1 VRPGGTGASRANVL
15 EFEPRSNRPPIAGE
29 VRMEGTGGQAS
40 ATGLYARRST
50 GLVRE
55 GSPWSVLIYN
65 INFVSIGLMT
75 LFALLLI
82 PAYYPGGNVQLAFV
96 ICLIVVL
103 PTSMVF
109 AMFSAAMPRSGGDYV
124 YVSRVLG
131 PAWGMMSNWNQTVWW
146 VLYGGVPSAFFAYYG
161 LTPLF
166 RGLGVLTG
174 SQGLIDFG
182 DDLSTPTGAFIA
194 GTLLIAVLVGIFA
207 LGLNTYFRVQNVLF
221 VIAMIGALL
230 TILVLAFMSRDGF
243 VSGFNET
250 FADTVGPDA
259 YQSVLGASREAGFA
273 TAPFSLYWTLIPMTW
288 IYLELVFNQSSA
300 YIGGEVKRPGT
311 VQLWSMPFAAV
322 ASVLIAMLTVW
333 VFDKTAGLE
342 WMGAASFDF
351 GATLGFATPPT
362 YTEVAAYAIGNVV
375 VAVVLSLGFIFWSY
389 TWLPGQILN
398 ASRNLLAYG
407 IDGVG
412 PSWLGRVNERTHTPI
427 NALVVM
433 GLGSIAALWLYTRPD
448 SPFKT
453 LVGIFGFILSFG
465 VTSIAAMAMPYR
477 VRDVFETSPAN
488 WRFRGVPVMTIV
500 GALSL
505 VACAFM
511 AWAYLKDPLSGLSA
525 TPKHEGGGIFLESRS
540 FNMFLLNIAIFVSGL
555 VIYFVARA
563 IRKRE
568 GIDLDSTFKEIPVE

>member
-1 VRPGGTGASRANVL
+1 LGSVPARVDRRG
-15 EFEPRSNRPPIAGE
+15 
-29 VRMEGTGGQAS
+29 VRMESGGNVP
-40 ATGLYARRST
+40 ATGVYARRST

-55 GSPWSVLIYN
+55 GSAWSVLIYN

-82 PAYYPGGNVQLAFV
+82 PAFYPGGNVQLAFL
-96 ICLIVVL
+96 ICLVVVL

-131 PAWGMMSNWNQTVWW
+131 PSWGMMSNWNQTVWW
-146 VLYGGVPSAFFAYYG
+146 ILYGGVPSAFFAYYG

-166 RGLGVLTG
+166 RSLGVLMG
-174 SQGLIDFG
+174 KQGLIDFG
-182 DDLSTPTGAFIA
+182 DKLSTPTGAFIC
-194 GTLLIAVLVGIFA
+194 GTLLIVALVAIFA
-207 LGLNTYFRVQNVLF
+207 IGLNRYFRVQNVLF

-230 TILVLAFMSRDGF
+230 TIAILMFKGHASFR
-243 VSGFNET
+243 SGFDASL
-250 FADTVGPDA
+250 ADTAGPNA
-259 YQSVLGASREAGFA
+259 FGKVMGAAKGAGFA

-300 YIGGEVKRPGT
+300 YIGGEVKRPGK

-322 ASVLIAMLTVW
+322 VSVAIAMLTVW
-333 VFDKTAGLE
+333 VFERTAGLDFL
-342 WMGAASFDF
+342 GALSWDNGAS
-351 GATLGFATPPT
+351 LGFSTAPT
-362 YTEVAAYAIGNVV
+362 YTEVAAYASGSTI
-375 VAVVLSLGFIFWSY
+375 VALILSIGFIFWSY
-389 TWLPGQILN
+389 TWLPGQITN

-412 PSWLGRVNERTHTPI
+412 PSWLGKVNERTHTPI

-433 GLGSIAALWLYTRPD
+433 GLGSIAALFLYTRPD

-453 LVGIFGFILSFG
+453 LVGIFGFILSFL
-465 VTSIAAMAMPYR
+465 VTSVAAVVMPYR
-477 VRDVFETSPAN
+477 LKDVFESSPVN
-488 WRFRGVPVMTIV
+488 WRIGRTPVMSIV
-500 GALSL
+500 GVLSL
-505 VACAFM
+505 AACAFM

-540 FNMFLLNIAIFVSGL
+540 FNMFLLNIAIFLSGL
-555 VIYFVARA
+555 VIYLVARA
-563 IRKRE
+563 IRRRE
-568 GIDLDSTFKEIPVE
+568 GVDLDSTFKEIPIE

>member
-1 VRPGGTGASRANVL
+1 MQSEDLSPTSGV
-15 EFEPRSNRPPIAGE
+15 
-29 VRMEGTGGQAS
+29 
-40 ATGLYARRST
+40 YARKST

-55 GSPWSVLIYN
+55 GSAWSVLVYN

-82 PAYYPGGNVQLAFV
+82 PAFYPGGNVQLAFV

-166 RGLGVLTG
+166 RSLGVLTG

-182 DDLSTPTGAFIA
+182 DKLSTPTGAFIC
-194 GTLLIAVLVGIFA
+194 GTLLIAVLVAIFA

-221 VIAMIGALL
+221 VIAMIGAVF
-230 TILVLAFMSRDGF
+230 TIVILAFKGHSSF
-243 VSGFNET
+243 QAGFNASL
-250 FADTVGPDA
+250 ADQAGGNA
-259 YQSVLGASREAGFA
+259 FGKIIASANKAGFA

-300 YIGGEVKRPGT
+300 YIGGEVKRPGK

-322 ASVLIAMLTVW
+322 VSVAIAMLTVF
-333 VFDKTAGLE
+333 VIERSAGLSF
-342 WMGAASFDF
+342 MGAVSWDNGAS
-351 GATLGFATPPT
+351 LGFSTAPT
-362 YTEVAAYAIGNVV
+362 YTEIAAYASGNTI
-375 VAVVLSLGFIFWSY
+375 VALILSIGFIFWSY
-389 TWLPGQILN
+389 TWLPGQIAN

-427 NALVVM
+427 NALIVM
-433 GLGSIAALWLYTRPD
+433 GLGSMAALWFYTRPD

-453 LVGIFGFILSFG
+453 LVGIFGFILSFL
-465 VTSIAAMAMPYR
+465 VTSLAAVVMPYR
-477 VRDVFETSPAN
+477 LRDVFESSPVN
-488 WRFRGVPVMTIV
+488 WRVGRTPVMSIV
-500 GALSL
+500 GVLSL
-505 VACAFM
+505 AACAFM

-540 FNMFLLNIAIFVSGL
+540 FNMFLLNIVIFVSGL
-555 VIYFVARA
+555 VIYVVARSV
-563 IRKRE
+563 RRRQ
-568 GIDLDSTFKEIPVE
+568 GVDLDSTFKEIPIE

>member
-1 VRPGGTGASRANVL
+1 MGSDVRPA
-15 EFEPRSNRPPIAGE
+15 AG
-29 VRMEGTGGQAS
+29 V
-40 ATGLYARRST
+40 YARRST

-75 LFALLLI
+75 LFALALI
-82 PAYYPGGNVQLAFV
+82 PAFYPGGNVQLAFL

-131 PAWGMMSNWNQTVWW
+131 PAFGMMSNWNQTVWW

-166 RGLGVLTG
+166 RTLGVLIG
-174 SQGLIDFG
+174 SQGMIDFG
-182 DDLSTPTGAFIA
+182 DRLSTPTGAFIA
-194 GTLLIAVLVGIFA
+194 GTLLILALVAIFA

-230 TILVLAFMSRDGF
+230 TIVVLLFEGRESF
-243 VSGFNET
+243 VSGFNAT

-259 YQSVLGASREAGFA
+259 YQNVLTAAREGGFV

-300 YIGGEVKRPGT
+300 YIGGEVKRPGW

-322 ASVLIAMLTVW
+322 VSVAIAMLTVW
-333 VFDKTAGLE
+333 VLDKTAGLE
-342 WMGAASFDF
+342 WLGAASWDF
-351 GATLGFATPPT
+351 GATLGFSTAPT
-362 YTEVAAYAIGNVV
+362 YSEVAAYATGNTIL
-375 VAVVLSLGFIFWSY
+375 AVIMSIGFIFWSY
-389 TWLPGQILN
+389 TWLPGQITN

-427 NALVVM
+427 NALIVM

-465 VTSIAAMAMPYR
+465 VTSIAAILMPYR
-477 VRDVFETSPAN
+477 LKDVFETSPVR
-488 WRFRGVPVMTIV
+488 WRFGGVPVMTIM

-505 VACAFM
+505 ASCAFM

-525 TPKHEGGGIFLESRS
+525 TPKHEGGGLFLESRS
-540 FNMFLLNIAIFVSGL
+540 FNMFLLNIGIFVSGL

-563 IRKRE
+563 IRRRE
-568 GIDLDSTFKEIPVE
+568 GVDLDSTFKEIPVE

>member
-1 VRPGGTGASRANVL
+1 METEGMPGASGV
-15 EFEPRSNRPPIAGE
+15 
-29 VRMEGTGGQAS
+29 
-40 ATGLYARRST
+40 YARRST

-55 GSPWSVLIYN
+55 GSAWSVLVYN

-75 LFALLLI
+75 LFALSLI
-82 PAYYPGGNVQLAFV
+82 PAFYPGGSVQLAFV

-161 LTPLF
+161 LTPLC
-166 RGLGVLTG
+166 RSLGVLTG
-174 SQGLIDFG
+174 SQELIDFG
-182 DDLSTPTGAFIA
+182 DKLSTPTGAFIC
-194 GTLLIAVLVGIFA
+194 GTLLIAALVGIFA
-207 LGLNTYFRVQNVLF
+207 LGLNSYFRVQNVLF

-230 TILVLAFMSRDGF
+230 TIVILLFKDHASFQ
-243 VSGFNET
+243 SGFN
-250 FADTVGPDA
+250 
-259 YQSVLGASREAGFA
+259 ASLTDEAGGDAFGKIVA
-273 TAPFSLYWTLIPMTW
+273 SAKDAGFTTSPFSLYWTLIPMTW

-300 YIGGEVKRPGT
+300 YIGGEVKRPGR
-311 VQLWSMPFAAV
+311 VQLWSMPFAAIVSV
-322 ASVLIAMLTVW
+322 AVAMLTVW
-333 VFDKTAGLE
+333 VIERSAGLSF
-342 WMGAASFDF
+342 MGALSWDAGAS
-351 GATLGFATPPT
+351 LGFSTAPT
-362 YTEVAAYAIGNVV
+362 YTEIAAYASGNTI
-375 VAVVLSLGFIFWSY
+375 VALVLSIGFIFWSY
-389 TWLPGQILN
+389 TWLPGQIAN

-427 NALVVM
+427 NALIVM
-433 GLGSIAALWLYTRPD
+433 GLGSIAALFFYTRPD

-453 LVGIFGFILSFG
+453 LVGIFGFILSFI
-465 VTSIAAMAMPYR
+465 VTSVAAVVMPYR
-477 VRDVFETSPAN
+477 LKDVFESSPVN
-488 WRFRGVPVMTIV
+488 WRIGRTPVMSIV
-500 GALSL
+500 GVLSL
-505 VACAFM
+505 AACVLM

-540 FNMFLLNIAIFVSGL
+540 FNMFLLNIVIFVSGL

-563 IRKRE
+563 IRR
-568 GIDLDSTFKEIPVE
+568 GQGLDLDSTFKEIPIE

>member
-1 VRPGGTGASRANVL
+1 MESGGAPSVSGV
-15 EFEPRSNRPPIAGE
+15 
-29 VRMEGTGGQAS
+29 
-40 ATGLYARRST
+40 YARRST

-55 GSPWSVLIYN
+55 GSAWSVLIYN

-82 PAYYPGGNVQLAFV
+82 PAFYPGGNVQLAFL
-96 ICLIVVL
+96 ICLVVVL

-166 RGLGVLTG
+166 RSLGVLTG

-182 DDLSTPTGAFIA
+182 DKLSTPTGAFVC

-221 VIAMIGALL
+221 VIAMIGAVL
-230 TILVLAFMSRDGF
+230 TIVLLAFKGHASF
-243 VSGFNET
+243 QSGFN
-250 FADTVGPDA
+250 
-259 YQSVLGASREAGFA
+259 ASLVDEAGPNAFGKVMSSARDAGLA

-300 YIGGEVKRPGT
+300 YIGGEVKRPGRF
-311 VQLWSMPFAAV
+311 QLWSMPFAAV
-322 ASVLIAMLTVW
+322 VSVAVAMLTVW
-333 VFDKTAGLE
+333 VIDRSAGLSF
-342 WMGAASFDF
+342 MGALSWDNGAS
-351 GATLGFATPPT
+351 LGFSTAPT
-362 YTEVAAYAIGNVV
+362 YTEAAAYASGNTI
-375 VAVVLSLGFIFWSY
+375 VALILSVGFIFWSY
-389 TWLPGQILN
+389 TWLPGQIAN

-412 PSWLGRVNERTHTPI
+412 PSWLGRVNERTHTPV

-433 GLGSIAALWLYTRPD
+433 GLGSIAALFLYTRPD

-453 LVGIFGFILSFG
+453 LVGIFGFILSFL
-465 VTSIAAMAMPYR
+465 VTSFAAVVMPYR
-477 VRDVFETSPAN
+477 LRDVFESSPVN
-488 WRFRGVPVMTIV
+488 WRIGRTPVMSIV

-505 VACAFM
+505 AACAFM

-540 FNMFLLNIAIFVSGL
+540 FNMFLLNILIFVSGL
-555 VIYFVARA
+555 VIYVVARSM
-563 IRKRE
+563 RRRR
-568 GIDLDSTFKEIPVE
+568 GIDLDSTFKEIPIE

>member
-1 VRPGGTGASRANVL
+1 MESEELSPA
-15 EFEPRSNRPPIAGE
+15 AG
-29 VRMEGTGGQAS
+29 V
-40 ATGLYARRST
+40 YARRST

-55 GSPWSVLIYN
+55 GSAWSVLVYN

-82 PAYYPGGNVQLAFV
+82 PAFYPGGNVQLAFV

-166 RGLGVLTG
+166 RSLGVLTE

-182 DDLSTPTGAFIA
+182 DKLSTPTGAFIC
-194 GTLLIAVLVGIFA
+194 GTLLIVALVAIFA
-207 LGLNTYFRVQNVLF
+207 LGLNAYFRVQNVLF
-221 VIAMIGALL
+221 VIAMIGAVFTIVILL
-230 TILVLAFMSRDGF
+230 FKGHASFQ
-243 VSGFNET
+243 SGFNSSL
-250 FADTVGPDA
+250 ASQA
-259 YQSVLGASREAGFA
+259 GANAFGKIMASAKKTGFT

-300 YIGGEVKRPGT
+300 YIGGEVKRPGR
-311 VQLWSMPFAAV
+311 VQLWSMPFAAIV
-322 ASVLIAMLTVW
+322 SVVIAMLTVL
-333 VFDKTAGLE
+333 VIEHSAGLPF
-342 WMGAASFDF
+342 MGAVSWDNGAS
-351 GATLGFATPPT
+351 LGFSTAPT
-362 YTEVAAYAIGNVV
+362 YTEIAAYASGSTI
-375 VAVVLSLGFIFWSY
+375 VALILSVGFIFWSY

-407 IDGVG
+407 IDGTG

-433 GLGSIAALWLYTRPD
+433 GLGSIAALFFYTRPD

-453 LVGIFGFILSFG
+453 LVGIFGFILSFI
-465 VTSIAAMAMPYR
+465 VTSLAAVVMPYR
-477 VRDVFETSPAN
+477 LRDLFDSSPAN
-488 WRFRGVPVMTIV
+488 WRLGRTPVMTIV

-505 VACAFM
+505 AACMFM

-525 TPKHEGGGIFLESRS
+525 TPKHEGGGIFLHSRS
-540 FNMFLLNIAIFVSGL
+540 FDMFLLNILIFVSGL
-555 VIYFVARA
+555 VIYFVARS
-563 IRKRE
+563 IRRRQ
-568 GIDLDSTFKEIPVE
+568 GMDLDSTFKEIPIE